1 MKRSEST
8 LRERARSEHRSLIGD
23 LFERH
28 QKEIFRYFY
37 YRIGDPHIA
46 EDLTS
51 EVFLRALQALP
62 DLRIKPISFQAWL
75 FQIARN
81 LSIDHYRKTKG
92 REERILEEQMNH
104 STDHAERT
112 VDLGLTGQKLRDA
125 LAELPAA
132 QRDVII
138 MRFVAGMPVREVATV
153 LEKSED
159 AIKSLQRRGL
169 QALRDKLIE
178 WEITYV

>member
-1 MKRSEST
+1 MKRSDAT
-8 LRERARSEHRSLIGD
+8 LKERPRFEEQRLIAD

-28 QKEIFRYFY
+28 QREIYRYFY
-37 YRIGDPHIA
+37 YRIGDVHTA

-51 EVFLRALQALP
+51 EVFLRAIQALP
-62 DLRIKPISFQAWL
+62 DIRPEQISFQAWL

-81 LSIDHYRKTKG
+81 LSIDYYRKTKG
-92 REERILEEQMNH
+92 RQDQILEEQMNILNE
-104 STDHAERT
+104 HAEHT
-112 VDLGLTGQKLRDA
+112 ADLGLTGQKLRDA
-125 LAELPAA
+125 LAELPEN

-138 MRFVAGMPVREVATV
+138 MRFVAGMPVREVAEV
-153 LEKSED
+153 LQKSED